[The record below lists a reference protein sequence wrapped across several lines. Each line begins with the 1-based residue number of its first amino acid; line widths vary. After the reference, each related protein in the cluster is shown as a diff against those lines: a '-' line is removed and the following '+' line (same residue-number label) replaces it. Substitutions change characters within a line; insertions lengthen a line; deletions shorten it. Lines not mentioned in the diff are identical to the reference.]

1 MSRAP
6 PNSTAGSAPAHAV
19 KVTSTT
25 WGRDSH
31 DLFDFEA
38 KHVHSRSFDVRS
50 STTFVRTEDDVDVRA
65 DGAGLPQGAD
75 SLIRVVERGGSYWVS
90 KATAASAGARKL
102 WVVVRDVATKG
113 YRLTKDD
120 IIKLGRFKF
129 RVRQLVTSEDG
140 EPELDLGLEDTTMT
154 LQVDR
159 EEDVESKPCR
169 ICLMEGPGENDPLIK
184 PCQCRG
190 SIQYVHLKCLRYWTK
205 SRLSLGESRLGSYNY
220 KPLPCE
226 LCKAT
231 FPTYMIDYDGAR
243 SPLMELPKTQPPYIV
258 LESMTTV
265 RGSGQHSRCLH
276 VMSLAEK
283 SLVLGRGHESDLRIA
298 DVSISRCHASIR
310 FEDGQFLL
318 QDNESKFGT
327 LVAMKRGHQ
336 IEASKPISV
345 QIGRT
350 VLKFS
355 LHEADGPSGAIGD
368 IACGVLE
375 PPAESGVMEAAGDV
389 ALARAVQDDMQRRFR
404 LLFLSQLGGAEGGAG
419 DTDGMSETGALNGS
433 ETAGAQTRRHMSF

>member
-1 MSRAP
+1 MSSAQ
-6 PNSTAGSAPAHAV
+6 PNSRVGAIPSHVV
-19 KVTSTT
+19 KVISTT

-31 DLFDFEA
+31 DLFDFES
-38 KHVHSRSFDVRS
+38 KHVHSRHFDVRS
-50 STTFVRTEDDVDVRA
+50 STTFVRSDDAVEVRA
-65 DGAGLPQGAD
+65 DSAGLPQGGD
-75 SLIRVVERGGSYWVS
+75 SLIRVVERSGGYWVS
-90 KATAASAGARKL
+90 KATAAGARKL
-102 WVVVRDVATKG
+102 WVVVRDVASRG

-140 EPELDLGLEDTTMT
+140 ELELDLGLDDTTMS

-159 EEDVESKPCR
+159 EDDVESRPCR

-205 SRLSLGESRLGSYNY
+205 SRLSLGESRLGSYHY

-231 FPTYMIDYDGAR
+231 FPTYMVDYDGAR
-243 SPLMELPKTQPPYIV
+243 SPLMELPKTRPPYIV
-258 LESMTTV
+258 LESIV
-265 RGSGQHSRCLH
+265 RDSRQHSRCLH

-318 QDNESKFGT
+318 QDNDSKFGT
-327 LVAMKRGHQ
+327 LVQMRRAHQ
-336 IEASKPISV
+336 IEPTKPISV

-350 VLKFS
+350 VLSFS
-355 LHEADGPSGAIGD
+355 LTAADGD
-368 IACGVLE
+368 TACVAALS
-375 PPAESGVMEAAGDV
+375 PEAAQSQTPEDSV
-389 ALARAVQDDMQRRFR
+389 ARECPGGTEVLPRRFR
-404 LLFLSQLGGAEGGAG
+404 LLVLSE
-419 DTDGMSETGALNGS
+419 
-433 ETAGAQTRRHMSF
+433 AGASDTGEGDMAQARRPMSF